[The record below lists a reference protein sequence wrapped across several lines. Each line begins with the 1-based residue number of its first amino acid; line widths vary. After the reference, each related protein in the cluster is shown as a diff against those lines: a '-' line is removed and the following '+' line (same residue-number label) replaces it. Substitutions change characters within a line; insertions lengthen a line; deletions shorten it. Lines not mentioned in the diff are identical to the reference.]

1 MKKSERLPWPKNEAG
16 EPEEAAFLCNL
27 MGLDLKDNIRINMLE
42 AYGIPCF
49 CTYPGDGTFAKIVL
63 GMSGE
68 GTNIFVPASRLEEA
82 RALCEDAVIDDS
94 EEEEEQTLPISE

>member
-1 MKKSERLPWPKNEAG
+1 MKRAERLPWPVNEAG
-16 EPEEAAFLCNL
+16 EPEKAEFLCNI
-27 MGLDLKDNIRINMLE
+27 MPLDMKDEITMNLLE
-42 AYGIPCF
+42 AYGIPCI

-68 GTNIFVPASRLEEA
+68 GTNIFVPANRLEEA
-82 RALCEDAVIDDS
+82 KALCEDAVIDDS

>member
-27 MGLDLKDNIRINMLE
+27 MGLDLNDNIRVNMLE

-49 CTYPGDGTFAKIVL
+49 CTYPGDGTFAKVVL

-68 GTNIFVPASRLEEA
+68 GTDIFVPASRLEEA
-82 RALCEDAVIDDS
+82 RALCEDAVIEDP
-94 EEEEEQTLPISE
+94 EETEE